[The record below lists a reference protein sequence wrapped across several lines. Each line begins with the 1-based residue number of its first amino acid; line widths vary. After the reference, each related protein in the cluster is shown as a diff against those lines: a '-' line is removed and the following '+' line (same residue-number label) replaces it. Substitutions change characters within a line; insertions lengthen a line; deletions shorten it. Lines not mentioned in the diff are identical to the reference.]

1 MSIFAILIEKRKG
14 AAAMSFIAVIDT
26 ETNWEDR
33 VMSVGTV
40 LADGDNFRPLAA
52 RYHVFPPECQ
62 VGGMYDSVLFLKT
75 PVPPRLCTRQEAMA
89 ELCRWL
95 EQQNVRSVFAYNARF
110 DRHHLPE
117 LHGFRWHDIMRLAAY
132 RQHNPRIPADADCCA
147 TGRLKRGYG
156 VEPMLRLLSGNRGYR
171 ETHNALFDALDELEI
186 LRLLGRPVEDYQP
199 L

>member
-1 MSIFAILIEKRKG
+1 
-14 AAAMSFIAVIDT
+14 MSFIAVIDT

-110 DRHHLPE
+110 DCHHLPE

-156 VEPMLRLLSGNRGYR
+156 VEPMLRLLSGDRGYR